1 MVVNKFWV
9 LLLGVKIKKLGI
21 GLEKN
26 ACWWK
31 EEKIYRGSYYKEE
44 WLEDFLDSKGAIYNG
59 NESDNDVESYN
70 ESNEQHQLPV
80 LTDND
85 SCKQTLSPFT
95 ACKNQKAWNR
105 AREKCMLVKRTE
117 NFQGIILQRGMVRR
131 FFKQQ
136 RCNLQW

>member
-70 ESNEQHQLPV
+70 ESNEQHQLPEGFV
-80 LTDND
+80 
-85 SCKQTLSPFT
+85 
-95 ACKNQKAWNR
+95 NR
-105 AREKCMLVKRTE
+105 GFC
-117 NFQGIILQRGMVRR
+117 
-131 FFKQQ
+131 
-136 RCNLQW
+136 